1 MIPWFVSDVTPPD
14 FKQTIQLLLD
24 PKFTDSTPQSANYR
38 YLVSMVSRWQRYIER
53 EVFSLS
59 VPEDLH
65 LGDNTHGKA
74 DFWTLPYPYWNMK
87 TYAPELFNYLST
99 SDLVIFKVNVSH
111 VVTSQAELYDH
122 CRVISS
128 RCDNQDRLDAYRFP
142 L

>member
-24 PKFTDSTPQSANYR
+24 PKFTDSIPERPESANYQ
-38 YLVSMVSRWQRYIER
+38 YLVSMVSRWQGYIER

-59 VPEDLH
+59 VSEDLH

-87 TYAPELFNYLST
+87 TYAPELFKYLST

-111 VVTSQAELYDH
+111 VTGNF
-122 CRVISS
+122 IG
-128 RCDNQDRLDAYRFP
+128 
-142 L
+142 